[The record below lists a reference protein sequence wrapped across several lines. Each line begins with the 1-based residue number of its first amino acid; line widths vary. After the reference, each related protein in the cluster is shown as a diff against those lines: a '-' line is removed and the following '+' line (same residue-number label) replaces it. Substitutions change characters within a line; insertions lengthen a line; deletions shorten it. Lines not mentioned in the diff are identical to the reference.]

1 VRVDTGA
8 PLPVQIDG
16 ELGTHTPLDVE
27 IRPGA
32 LRLLV

>member
-1 VRVDTGA
+1 VRVDAGA

-16 ELGTHTPLDVE
+16 ELGAHTPLDVE